1 MWLACLPWR
10 LCCVVGLPAL
20 EAAMVCGWSAC
31 PGGGHG
37 MWLVCLPWRG
47 PWYVVGL
54 PALEEAMVC
63 GRLAYPGGGG
73 KLACLEVSYIYSL
86 KKGDISLYLYIY
98 IVR

>member
-10 LCCVVGLPAL
+10 
-20 EAAMVCGWSAC
+20 
-31 PGGGHG
+31 
-37 MWLVCLPWRG
+37 

-54 PALEEAMVC
+54 PALEEAMLCGWLACPGGGYGMVC

-73 KLACLEVSYIYSL
+73 KLACLKLSYIYSL

-98 IVR
+98 IYI